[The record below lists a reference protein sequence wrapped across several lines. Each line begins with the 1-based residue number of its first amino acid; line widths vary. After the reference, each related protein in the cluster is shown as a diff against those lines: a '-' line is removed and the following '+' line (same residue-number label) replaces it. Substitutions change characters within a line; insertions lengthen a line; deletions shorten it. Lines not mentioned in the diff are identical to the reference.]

1 MCGGE
6 KLMWRIVKCFTL
18 LLGISLLGFDQIFS
32 QNEIEIHNA
41 KPGLV
46 SKPTTNLNEGSIEPQ
61 YSINLGNILNA
72 HFFPGLLDYSEGNY
86 SSALGQMQYFI
97 DRPQYTKNHP
107 QHLKFLSIAH
117 YICGMIHLYHDF
129 GYRRYDHAKAHFE
142 KSIHIDPGNHLAYL
156 GISRLLSAVEQK
168 DQAIYILQHL
178 LDLKPK
184 EDIAQQAKKEL
195 ILLQSKKSK

>member
-97 DRPQYTKNHP
+97 ERPLYTKNHP

-117 YICGMIHLYHDF
+117 YICGMIHLYYDF
-129 GYRRYDHAKAHFE
+129 GYRRHDRAKENFE
-142 KSIHIDPGNHLAYL
+142 KSLQLDSENHLAYL
-156 GISRLLSAVEQK
+156 GFSRLLSAVEQK

-178 LDLKPK
+178 LELKPK

>member
-1 MCGGE
+1 MR
-6 KLMWRIVKCFTL
+6 RIVKCFIL
-18 LLGISLLGFDQIFS
+18 FLGISLLGFDQTFS

-46 SKPTTNLNEGSIEPQ
+46 SKSMTNLNVGSTESQ

-86 SSALGQMQYFI
+86 SSALAQMQYFI
-97 DRPQYTKNHP
+97 ERPQYTKNHP
-107 QHLKFLSIAH
+107 QHLKFLSTAH
-117 YICGMIHLYHDF
+117 YICGMIHLYYDF
-129 GYRRYDHAKAHFE
+129 GYARYDRAKENFE
-142 KSIHIDPGNHLAYL
+142 KSIQLDPRNHLAYL
-156 GISRLLSAVEQK
+156 GISRVLSSVELK
-168 DQAIYILQHL
+168 EQAIYTLQYL
-178 LDLKPK
+178 LELKPK